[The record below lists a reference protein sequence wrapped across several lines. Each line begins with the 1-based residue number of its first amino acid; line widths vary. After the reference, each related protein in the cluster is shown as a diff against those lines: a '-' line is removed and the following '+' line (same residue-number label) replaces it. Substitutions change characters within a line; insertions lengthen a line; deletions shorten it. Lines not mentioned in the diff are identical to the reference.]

1 MHGVNSM
8 TPISPKLQRRPR
20 WRLHPKLVPYVLL
33 APFVLLFFIFG
44 LFPLLFSLFL
54 AFQSWE
60 PTSGLANMSYVGLD
74 NFIFTLE
81 DEWFWKS
88 IKNTFWL
95 AAVSGIPQ
103 HLIAIPLA
111 CVIHAQFKRT
121 RNATVGA
128 YFLPYIT
135 STVAIAMMF
144 STLFSTDYGLINQVI
159 AGAAQLPLIGSFFP
173 QKPID
178 WLGESEFIKPA
189 ISFVVFW
196 RYVGF
201 NTVLYLAA
209 LQTIPKD
216 MYEAATMDGAS
227 RWNQFWY
234 ITLPSL
240 KPMIY
245 FGVTLTLIGG
255 LQLFEE
261 PFILTGGRGGSDQ
274 SGMTTAMYMYRT
286 AFDFNDF
293 GTASALS
300 WILFVFVAVLTWLT
314 NLAFKPKRGET

>member
-1 MHGVNSM
+1 MSTETSTLKV
-8 TPISPKLQRRPR
+8 KKR
-20 WRLHPKLVPYVLL
+20 WRLSSRSVPYVLL
-33 APFVLLFFIFG
+33 APFVILFLVFG

-60 PTSGLANMSYVGLD
+60 PTSGLSSMTFVGLD

-88 IKNTFWL
+88 MYNTFWL
-95 AAVSGIPQ
+95 AIVSGVPQ

-111 CVIHAQFKRT
+111 CVIHALFIRT
-121 RNATVGA
+121 RNATIGA

-144 STLFSTDYGLINQVI
+144 STLFSTDYGLINLMITRIAQWPVI
-159 AGAAQLPLIGSFFP
+159 GHFLPQS
-173 QKPID
+173 PID
-178 WLGESEFIKPA
+178 WLGEASHIKPA

-216 MYEAATMDGAS
+216 MYEAAKMDGANS
-227 RWNQFWY
+227 WKQFWY

-240 KPMIY
+240 KPMIF

-261 PFILTGGRGGSDQ
+261 PFILTGGRGGTDQ

-300 WILFVFVAVLTWLT
+300 WILFVFVAALTWLT
-314 NLAFKPKRGET
+314 NLAFKLKGGEQ

>member
-1 MHGVNSM
+1 M
-8 TPISPKLQRRPR
+8 T
-20 WRLHPKLVPYVLL
+20 
-33 APFVLLFFIFG
+33 
-44 LFPLLFSLFL
+44 
-54 AFQSWE
+54 
-60 PTSGLANMSYVGLD
+60 YVGLD

-88 IKNTFWL
+88 MNNTFWL
-95 AAVSGIPQ
+95 AIVSGVPQ
-103 HLIAIPLA
+103 HLVAIPLA
-111 CVIHAQFKRT
+111 CVIHALFVRT
-121 RNATVGA
+121 RNATVGV

-144 STLFSTDYGLINQVI
+144 STLFSTDYGLINFVLSQM
-159 AGAAQLPLIGSFFP
+159 AKLPWIGQFFP
-173 QKPID
+173 QNGID
-178 WLGESEFIKPA
+178 WLGESQYIKPA

-216 MYEAATMDGAS
+216 MYEAATMDGANA
-227 RWNQFWY
+227 WKQFWY

-240 KPMIY
+240 KPMIF
-245 FGVTLTLIGG
+245 FGVTLSIIGG

-261 PFILTGGRGGSDQ
+261 PFILTGGRGGTDQ
-274 SGMTTAMYMYRT
+274 AGMTTAMYMYRT

-314 NLAFKPKRGET
+314 NLAFKPKGGEA

>member
-1 MHGVNSM
+1 M
-8 TPISPKLQRRPR
+8 TLETSNTTARKR
-20 WRLHPKLVPYVLL
+20 WRLHAKHVPYMLL

-60 PTSGLANMSYVGLD
+60 PTSGLSSMTYVGLD

-88 IKNTFWL
+88 MNNTFWL
-95 AAVSGIPQ
+95 AIVSGVPQ
-103 HLIAIPLA
+103 HLVAIPLA
-111 CVIHAQFKRT
+111 CVIHALFVRT
-121 RNATVGA
+121 RNATVGV

-144 STLFSTDYGLINQVI
+144 STLFSTDYGLINFVLSRM
-159 AGAAQLPLIGSFFP
+159 AQLPWVGQFFP
-173 QKPID
+173 QNGID
-178 WLGESEFIKPA
+178 WLGESQYIKPA

-216 MYEAATMDGAS
+216 MYEAATMDGANA
-227 RWNQFWY
+227 WKQFWY

-240 KPMIY
+240 KPMIF
-245 FGVTLTLIGG
+245 FGVTLSIIGG

-261 PFILTGGRGGSDQ
+261 PFILTGGRGGTDQ
-274 SGMTTAMYMYRT
+274 AGMTTSMYMYRT

-314 NLAFKPKRGET
+314 NLAFKPKGGEA

>member
-1 MHGVNSM
+1 M
-8 TPISPKLQRRPR
+8 TTETSNTTPRNR
-20 WRLHPKLVPYVLL
+20 WRLHAKHVPYVLL

-60 PTSGLANMSYVGLD
+60 PTSGLSSMTYVGLD

-88 IKNTFWL
+88 MNNTFWL
-95 AAVSGIPQ
+95 AIVSGVPQ
-103 HLIAIPLA
+103 HLVAIPLA
-111 CVIHAQFKRT
+111 CVIHALFVRT
-121 RNATVGA
+121 RNATVGI

-144 STLFSTDYGLINQVI
+144 STLFSTDYGLINFVLSQI
-159 AGAAQLPLIGSFFP
+159 AKLPWIGQIFP
-173 QKPID
+173 QKGID
-178 WLGESEFIKPA
+178 WLGESQYIKPA

-216 MYEAATMDGAS
+216 MYEAATMDGANA
-227 RWNQFWY
+227 WKQFWY

-240 KPMIY
+240 KPMIF
-245 FGVTLTLIGG
+245 FGVTLSIIGG

-261 PFILTGGRGGSDQ
+261 PFILTGGRGGTDQ
-274 SGMTTAMYMYRT
+274 AGMTTAMYMYRT

-314 NLAFKPKRGET
+314 NLAFKPKGGEA